1 MARRYAC
8 PVTLFL
14 LITSFNRPFL
24 HHFDS
29 MASSSRLPQIYSRF
43 LRLSS
48 SWPIDPLRPK
58 VSFGEAIRINI
69 GKALLT
75 TPPTPTPP
83 IPSGKNGSPP
93 TPGVTGEPHKDVESL
108 SYKKLTE
115 DEIQYAERAA
125 DALEGLRTGR
135 ETKDVSKDGGDQE
148 AKQEPSRLHLCNLYL
163 SQHPMSESILRPKS
177 DPVYYERLRKGIE
190 KAAQGDPLKPSFA
203 NRVRIFFGAKPL

>member
-1 MARRYAC
+1 
-8 PVTLFL
+8 
-14 LITSFNRPFL
+14 
-24 HHFDS
+24 

-83 IPSGKNGSPP
+83 IPSSGKNGSPP

-135 ETKDVSKDGGDQE
+135 ETKD
-148 AKQEPSRLHLCNLYL
+148 
-163 SQHPMSESILRPKS
+163 HPMSESILRPKS